1 MKVITGKIL
10 AAHGIKGEVKVKPL
24 TDNPRRYR
32 RGNSLYLEKED
43 TFVLITS
50 VRDAGDDLL
59 IVKFK
64 GVDDRTRAEKLRG
77 SFLQVEEENVPTLP
91 EGEYYHFQL
100 LGMEVVEEDGTYLG
114 LLSDFVESGSND
126 VYKIDCGNGDY
137 LLLPA
142 LKQVMTEVDVAK
154 KKMIVRL
161 LPGLKEACMYHES

>member
-77 SFLQVEEENVPTLP
+77 SFLQVEEENVPPLP

-114 LLSDFVESGSND
+114 VLSDFVESGSND